1 VRRYILTN
9 VLIVYGTRYGTTKE
23 ISDEIEKKIQEKGI
37 NTESYNL
44 NNVNLNDIPPLD
56 KFDGII
62 LGTGIKIKKWTK
74 EVKKFVKKRKS
85 ELEAMQN
92 KMGFYVCCGEA
103 TKKDKISHAINNYIT
118 SKLEDIGLEP
128 VLIDAF
134 GGAYDL
140 RDGSAVRGMTRKIV
154 ISIMQKEEGV
164 ENPEGKLHDFR
175 DWEQIESFTN
185 KFVNLLSI

>member
-1 VRRYILTN
+1 LSK
-9 VLIVYGTRYGTTKE
+9 VLLVYGTRYGTTKE
-23 ISDEIEKKIQEKGI
+23 ISDEIEKKIQENGI

-44 NNVNLNDIPPLD
+44 NDVNLKNIPPLD

-85 ELEAMQN
+85 ELEAIQN

-103 TKKDKISHAINNYIT
+103 AKKDKINDAIHNYIT

-140 RDGSAVRGMTRKIV
+140 RDGSAVKGMTRKIV
-154 ISIMQKEEGV
+154 IGIMQKDEGID
-164 ENPEGKLHDFR
+164 NPEGKLHDFR
-175 DWEQIESFTN
+175 DWEQIELFTN
-185 KFVNLLSI
+185 KFVNLLNK